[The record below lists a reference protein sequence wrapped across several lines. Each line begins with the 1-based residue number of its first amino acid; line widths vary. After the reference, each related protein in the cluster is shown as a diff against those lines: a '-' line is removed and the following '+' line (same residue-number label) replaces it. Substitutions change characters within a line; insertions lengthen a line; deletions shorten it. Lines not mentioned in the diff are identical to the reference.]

1 MNHQKVNFCKN
12 NFPQNITT
20 VHCET

>member
-1 MNHQKVNFCKN
+1 MDHQKVNFCKN